1 MCKND
6 YSSTILSL
14 QIHEMIYFQIIK
26 TNNKNYFFL
35 QMVQDS
41 IFSSYDLISEQ
52 NLSSTSFKRSLDNL
66 RKKKKKRER
75 SISTTQR
82 FIREFRSDPRR
93 GTSTMSA
100 QDIERESAGSLRKF
114 MVPREIRL
122 GVQ

>member
-1 MCKND
+1 
-6 YSSTILSL
+6 
-14 QIHEMIYFQIIK
+14 
-26 TNNKNYFFL
+26 
-35 QMVQDS
+35 MVPDS
-41 IFSSYDLISEQ
+41 IFSSYDQYRNKIFPLH
-52 NLSSTSFKRSLDNL
+52 LSNVPSTILER
-66 RKKKKKRER
+66 KKKKRER

>member
-1 MCKND
+1 
-6 YSSTILSL
+6 
-14 QIHEMIYFQIIK
+14 
-26 TNNKNYFFL
+26 
-35 QMVQDS
+35 MVPDS

-66 RKKKKKRER
+66 RKKKKKKRER

-100 QDIERESAGSLRKF
+100 QNIERESAGSLRKF

>member
-1 MCKND
+1 
-6 YSSTILSL
+6 
-14 QIHEMIYFQIIK
+14 
-26 TNNKNYFFL
+26 
-35 QMVQDS
+35 MVPDS
-41 IFSSYDLISEQ
+41 IFSSYDQYRNKIFPLH
-52 NLSSTSFKRSLDNL
+52 LSNVPSTILE
-66 RKKKKKRER
+66 RKKKKEG